1 MFWAF
6 VLAIGV
12 WAALSRVR
20 GRLTQ
25 LEDTV
30 AEQARTLEALERR
43 VRVLVDAKNDQR
55 PPVPAAAVP
64 PVAAVT
70 PPAPTVVPP
79 VPAVTP
85 PPHTVAPPPVPV
97 AAFPPEHVAPPP
109 ATHPAPPPPPVPP

>member
-6 VLAIGV
+6 VVAIGV

-25 LEDTV
+25 VEDTI

-43 VRVLVDAKNDQR
+43 LRLVTDAKKELR

-64 PVAAVT
+64 PIPAT
-70 PPAPTVVPP
+70 PPIILTPSPVVEPSSVTASAPVEPAPP
-79 VPAVTP
+79 GTP
-85 PPHTVAPPPVPV
+85 PPP
-97 AAFPPEHVAPPP
+97 
-109 ATHPAPPPPPVPP
+109 